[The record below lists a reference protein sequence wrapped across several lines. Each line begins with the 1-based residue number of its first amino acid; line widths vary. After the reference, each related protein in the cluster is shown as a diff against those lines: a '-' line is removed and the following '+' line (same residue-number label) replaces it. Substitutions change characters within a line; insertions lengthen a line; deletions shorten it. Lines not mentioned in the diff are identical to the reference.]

1 MEALLASVAVPT
13 WTIVVG
19 TLSLTVL
26 LILWLRSRSE
36 GGDSF
41 GSFAQLALVLIVG
54 GLGFFGLRYLE
65 DDARNNERNA
75 FAQRASALLA
85 QTSQSGVISCI
96 DGSKNETL
104 NEACEKLLFSEPPRT
119 TAALALTRQRLG
131 FIADVVAYSA
141 VRELPLQDQIE
152 NLRAATEAD
161 PFGFVAQALAEKDNC
176 TPESCARFG
185 LLRDPSRVQENLKE
199 KKFETLLAK
208 HFTKTTEA
216 MKPTGQINWQNEQSN
231 VSNSPGTSIDHSMV
245 QSLGVRV
252 PGADADAQVTATIQP
267 LTAPVPQARPKPKSV
282 TAITPTGTTRS
293 SPPAQ
298 SAPAAQFAPTLPPPG
313 SSAPR

>member
-1 MEALLASVAVPT
+1 MEALLASVAVPA
-13 WTIVVG
+13 WAIVVG
-19 TLSLTVL
+19 TLSLLLL
-26 LILWLRSRSE
+26 LILWLRPRAE

-41 GSFAQLALVLIVG
+41 GSFGQLALVLIVG
-54 GLGFFGLRYLE
+54 ALGFFGLRYLE
-65 DDARNNERNA
+65 DDARNNERHA

-96 DGSKNETL
+96 DGSMNETL

-119 TAALALTRQRLG
+119 TAALALTRQRLS

-141 VRELPLQDQIE
+141 DRELPLQDQIE

-161 PFGFVAQALAEKDNC
+161 PFGFVAQTMAEKDNC
-176 TPESCARFG
+176 TPESCMRFR
-185 LLRDPSRVQENLKE
+185 LLRNSSHVQENLKE

-216 MKPTGQINWQNEQSN
+216 TKPMGQINSLTESN
-231 VSNSPGTSIDHSMV
+231 SVSNSSEAPIDHPMI
-245 QSLGVRV
+245 QTLGVRV
-252 PGADADAQVTATIQP
+252 PGSDSDSQITATVQP
-267 LTAPVPQARPKPKSV
+267 STAPIPQARPKPKNITATV
-282 TAITPTGTTRS
+282 TPAGATRS
-293 SPPAQ
+293 LPPNQ

-313 SSAPR
+313 AAR